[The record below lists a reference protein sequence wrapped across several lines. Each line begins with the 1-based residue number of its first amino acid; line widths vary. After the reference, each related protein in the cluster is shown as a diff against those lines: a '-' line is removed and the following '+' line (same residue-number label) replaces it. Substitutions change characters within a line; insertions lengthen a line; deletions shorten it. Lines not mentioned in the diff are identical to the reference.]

1 MTFEYAC
8 LLASLLLSLGGMSLA
23 TYLYLSFRRQRR
35 LGARELNDLLQ
46 TSTLHLISR
55 VRRAESLALEASTK
69 LEESISR
76 IEAQLPPE
84 DLADSVKTLMK
95 AQLTFLRGLRRVQE
109 RLARVEASV
118 RGLKAPRRRQPFAV
132 RPPPRREISLARLNP
147 TEMEVLRLLYV
158 SGPKTASEIKEVIGR
173 TREHTARLMKKLYE
187 EGYVERSMETM
198 PFTYKLSERIRK
210 SLEFSV
216 RKEKPEG

>member
-1 MTFEYAC
+1 M
-8 LLASLLLSLGGMSLA
+8 
-23 TYLYLSFRRQRR
+23 
-35 LGARELNDLLQ
+35 
-46 TSTLHLISR
+46 
-55 VRRAESLALEASTK
+55 
-69 LEESISR
+69 
-76 IEAQLPPE
+76 
-84 DLADSVKTLMK
+84 
-95 AQLTFLRGLRRVQE
+95 QE

-198 PFTYKLSERIRK
+198 PFTYKLSERIRRNLK
-210 SLEFSV
+210 ASFSHL
-216 RKEKPEG
+216 RGRGRP